1 MVISA
6 LLGLTNPKCEGLLY
20 YYILPTISL
29 QDVPKVSLKSIG
41 SWRIIKYLS
50 FHEIVKEEKA
60 WGSVRTQA
68 YVFECVRRNGIWL
81 PHCKTI
87 SPPFRGNG
95 SL

>member
-1 MVISA
+1 MGGEIEQAQVSRYGLSSVRMVISA
-6 LLGLTNPKCEGLLY
+6 LLGLTNPKCEGLLD

-60 WGSVRTQA
+60 WGSVCTQA
-68 YVFECVRRNGIWL
+68 YVLN
-81 PHCKTI
+81 T
-87 SPPFRGNG
+87 
-95 SL
+95 